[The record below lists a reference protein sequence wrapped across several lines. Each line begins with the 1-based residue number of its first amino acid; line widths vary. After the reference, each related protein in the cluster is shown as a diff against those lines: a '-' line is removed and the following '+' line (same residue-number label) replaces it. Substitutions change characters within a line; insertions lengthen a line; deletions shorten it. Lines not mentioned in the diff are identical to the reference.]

1 MGVFDPR
8 NVDTMFIGERGLT
21 KPQVGDVGLFSQS
34 GALGCS
40 LLNEVGGNCLDL
52 NRSLLEKLAST
63 GFPSSFRSVML
74 VMWMRRIASTT
85 MLRIPL

>member
-8 NVDTMFIGERGLT
+8 NVDTMFIGERGLS

-40 LLNEVGGNCLDL
+40 LLNEVDVFVC
-52 NRSLLEKLAST
+52 
-63 GFPSSFRSVML
+63 FHF
-74 VMWMRRIASTT
+74 
-85 MLRIPL
+85 